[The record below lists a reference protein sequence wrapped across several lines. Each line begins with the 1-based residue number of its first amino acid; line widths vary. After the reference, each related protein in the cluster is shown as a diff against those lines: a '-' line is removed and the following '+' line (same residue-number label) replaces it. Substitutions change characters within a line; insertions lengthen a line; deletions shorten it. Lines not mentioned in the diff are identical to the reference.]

1 MSNSNNWKDQRE
13 KAYEKSE
20 RKKRQKKKW
29 GKLFTWAMLLALV
42 SSVVISLGVAV
53 YGYFF

>member
-1 MSNSNNWKDQRE
+1 MSNSTNWKEQRE

-20 RKKRQKKKW
+20 RKKRHKKRW

-42 SSVVISLGVAV
+42 SGVVISLGVAV

>member
-1 MSNSNNWKDQRE
+1 MSNSTNWKDQRE
-13 KAYEKSE
+13 KAYEKSA
-20 RKKRQKKKW
+20 RKKRRKKRW

-42 SSVVISLGVAV
+42 SGVVISLGVAV